1 MDGLR
6 PRQVKA
12 IEDVRLAYA
21 QGYRSPILRAST
33 GFGKTHTSAE
43 IIRSAVSKGK
53 RVWFTAHLRELLL
66 DTSRRLTSANIH
78 HAFICAGFPMGLKQ
92 PVQIVSIETL
102 RRRID
107 KIPDSYMPDLLIV
120 DEAHVG
126 MDRTKEMQAALGNP
140 LSLLLTA
147 TPSLL
152 SGRGLGEISDII
164 VETCGTQELIDEGL
178 LVPIRYFAP
187 SVVDLSGVKQR
198 MGDYAQ
204 NELSEAMDK
213 PSITGSAVAHYRK
226 LAHKRPAVCFCVSIE
241 HAEHT
246 AAEFRSAGY
255 RATVVSGN
263 SSELDRRNAL
273 NDLRDGKV
281 DVVCNCQL
289 WIAGVDCP
297 AISCIILL
305 APTQSLTKYLQSVGR
320 GLRLHPGKKD
330 CIILDHANC
339 AATHGLPTDDREWS
353 LDGERRRKRKSDPD
367 DIPIKTCPDCFRV
380 LRSSVSV
387 CECGHVF
394 TPRGREIEVVEGE
407 LAEIDVVALRRER
420 MREQGRAQTLEDLLE
435 LAARTGK
442 KPGWAH
448 HVYRARQEKLNRSVA
463 KI

>member
-1 MDGLR
+1 
-6 PRQVKA
+6 
-12 IEDVRLAYA
+12 
-21 QGYRSPILRAST
+21 
-33 GFGKTHTSAE
+33 
-43 IIRSAVSKGK
+43 
-53 RVWFTAHLRELLL
+53 
-66 DTSRRLTSANIH
+66 
-78 HAFICAGFPMGLKQ
+78 MGLKQ

-204 NELSEAMDK
+204 NELEKVMDK
-213 PSITGSAVAHYRK
+213 PSITGDAAATYKKRGHG
-226 LAHKRPAVCFCVSIE
+226 RPALFYCVSLDHCE
-241 HAEHT
+241 HAS
-246 AAEFRSAGY
+246 AEFRAHGY
-255 RATVVSGN
+255 RTLVVSGN
-263 SSELDRRNAL
+263 STDAERQAAIRAL
-273 NDLRDGKV
+273 TYGDV
-281 DVVCNCQL
+281 DAVFNCQL

-297 AISCIILL
+297 AISYIGWLC
-305 APTQSLTKYLQSVGR
+305 PTQSLTKFLQGCGR
-320 GLRLHPGKKD
+320 GLRPLFEPGYDLSTVDGRIEAIRNSVKPD
-330 CIILDHANC
+330 LIISDHANNWQI
-339 AATHGLPTDDREWS
+339 HGFPTDDREWS

-380 LRSSVSV
+380 LRSSASV